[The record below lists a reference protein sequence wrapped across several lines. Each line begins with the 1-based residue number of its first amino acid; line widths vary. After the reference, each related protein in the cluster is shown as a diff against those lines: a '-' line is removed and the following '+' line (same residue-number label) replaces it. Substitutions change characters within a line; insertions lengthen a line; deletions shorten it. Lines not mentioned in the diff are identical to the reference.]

1 MTYDFG
7 KLSHRFFDMIET
19 LSAEEAHE
27 LLAQLFDQLWEEA
40 QADIKGDVE
49 VKEINDN
56 VTYVNFD
63 KDTLH

>member
-1 MTYDFG
+1 MKYDFN
-7 KLSHRFFDMIET
+7 KLSERFFEMCPT
-19 LSAEEAHE
+19 LSPQEAHE
-27 LLAQLFDQLWEEA
+27 LLAELLAQLWQEA
-40 QADIKGDVE
+40 QDAKGDVE